1 MSRNHLNALIIRFL
15 IFIAVFATLY
25 ITSAY
30 LLTFI
35 VTDINWAMLIHIAN
49 IFIMFSLSLFITK
62 HLSRW
67 VGEKQ
72 S

>member
-1 MSRNHLNALIIRFL
+1 MSRNHLNALIVRFL
-15 IFIAVFATLY
+15 IFIAVFALFYT
-25 ITSAY
+25 TSAY

-35 VTDINWAMLIHIAN
+35 VTDINWAMLVHILN
-49 IFIMFSLSLFITK
+49 IFIMFCLSLFITK

-67 VGEKQ
+67 VEAKQ